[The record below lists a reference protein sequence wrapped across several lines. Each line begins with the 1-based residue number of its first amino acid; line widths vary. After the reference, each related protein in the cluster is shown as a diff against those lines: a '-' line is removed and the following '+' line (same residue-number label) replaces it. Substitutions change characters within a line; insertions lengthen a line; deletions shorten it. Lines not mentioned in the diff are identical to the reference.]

1 MKSTLKKYLC
11 SKYDQTNTGCTNVQ
25 IVSQSDIY
33 ITMSPI
39 ERDLLEESN
48 FYESKIMDSGI
59 DIFAKK
65 CYSNIDQYYA

>member
-39 ERDLLEESN
+39 ERDLLE
-48 FYESKIMDSGI
+48 
-59 DIFAKK
+59 
-65 CYSNIDQYYA
+65 